1 MADGCVGFALLWG
14 TALPQ
19 DGTTAEEGVANRQ
32 SRLFWKKSLRNQG
45 FKDTLDRSRGYPNS
59 CGILSKQGAQ
69 CAMNR
74 IFISILVC
82 IFGVG
87 LAGALYFGGVFP
99 AGLFSKSPSPPVIS
113 PLPDERGG
121 GGDGAGRLPQEHA
134 NQQGS
139 GISQTAQGDASLLAG
154 ALRKPVNATVKN
166 ASQNSTLQAVE
177 PTAPV
182 ESAGAHNATAS
193 PEFSGAHNATA
204 PAADAI
210 EQVMASLTEE
220 KVADKPEEQGRG
232 ISALELP
239 AVNGSD
245 SPDTGDISANT
256 TVPQVGNATLSEPL
270 VIHVATGEKV
280 EGDSGVVR
288 GKAGGPA
295 QATARSDGSGA
306 TSATGGQAVVV
317 RSRGDSMISHAFVND
332 FAQALVDGYW
342 PQGTHPSAREN
353 GVVTTS
359 LKWLNAR
366 YGAEMQGFT
375 LEEGRTP
382 EARHRL
388 LRYALMPSMVQGL
401 RAAYQEPLIEAMNAK
416 ARARTPG
423 KATRTLT
430 PHEIAEMYRIYSG
443 LFGAMSGA
451 VRAYYTTP
459 DMENLVT
466 KYITLEKQAH
476 EAGTA
481 YRDARF
487 ASGGAAVDDEISKKY
502 QRLVAQRE
510 QAKLQVA
517 AALRRGGDTRGL
529 GTESL
534 VYIASWLARRTPD
547 QAAGLRSV
555 GEAFLGLS
563 QRFGKEAGVFAGLR

>member
-1 MADGCVGFALLWG
+1 
-14 TALPQ
+14 
-19 DGTTAEEGVANRQ
+19 
-32 SRLFWKKSLRNQG
+32 
-45 FKDTLDRSRGYPNS
+45 
-59 CGILSKQGAQ
+59 
-69 CAMNR
+69 MNR

-87 LAGALYFGGVFP
+87 LAGALYFGGFFP
-99 AGLFSKSPSPPVIS
+99 AGLLGNAPSSPVVSPV
-113 PLPDERGG
+113 PDERGG
-121 GGDGAGRLPQEHA
+121 SKPDRAESLPQIPA

-139 GISQTAQGDASLLAG
+139 TTSQTAPGDTPLLAG

-166 ASQNSTLQAVE
+166 APEGLPMQVAE
-177 PTAPV
+177 PIAPV
-182 ESAGAHNATAS
+182 EPPTTHNATAT
-193 PEFSGAHNATA
+193 PEFSDTHNATA

-210 EQVMASLTEE
+210 EQVMASLTVE
-220 KVADKPEEQGRG
+220 KGADSPEEQAREGTV
-232 ISALELP
+232 SALT
-239 AVNGSD
+239 AVNGTA
-245 SPDTGDISANT
+245 SPDAGGISENSP
-256 TVPQVGNATLSEPL
+256 VPQVGNATLSEPL

-288 GKAGGPA
+288 GRAGEPAKATLRSAGGRA
-295 QATARSDGSGA
+295 S
-306 TSATGGQAVVV
+306 GGQTVVV
-317 RSRGDSMISHAFVND
+317 STRADSMISHAFVND
-332 FAQALVDGYW
+332 FAQSLVDGYW
-342 PQGTHPSAREN
+342 PQGTHPSARES

-366 YGAEMQGFT
+366 YGAEMQGFS
-375 LEEGRTP
+375 LEEGRSP

-401 RAAYQEPLIEAMNAK
+401 RAAYQEPLIEAMNTK

-423 KATRTLT
+423 KGARTLT

-451 VRAYYTTP
+451 VRAYFATP
-459 DMENLVT
+459 DMQSLVT

-476 EAGTA
+476 EAGTV

-487 ASGGAAVDDEISKKY
+487 ASGGNAVNEEIAKKY

-547 QAAGLRSV
+547 QAAGLQSV